1 VGGSALT
8 LCQKMNP
15 LFTLPDAWSGGSID
29 VLMFFGDSS
38 VEEAVAVGEAI
49 WSVDCLDGPYRDRH
63 IEPSQQARC
72 GYSGFTDDGCEQLV
86 GVLTHPD
93 GLLSSFVHTT
103 VRDDD
108 GLWVYLG
115 PPTGGLPDSWDVG
128 AYPFDDG
135 KPTQWLELLFGTLQ
149 RICEHVHSRCPAK
162 GAIIGWD
169 TLADPEALLAA
180 LSGNIP
186 AERWAPIT
194 IWTHEGRFDYP
205 ATHTEPPMQTA

>member
-1 VGGSALT
+1 
-8 LCQKMNP
+8 MNP